1 MYFQS
6 LILALTYLLFF
17 LAALGLRCCV
27 QVFSICREQ
36 RLLSSCST
44 RAYCGGFSCSRA
56 QALGH
61 MVFSSCST
69 RAQQLQ
75 PVVSRAWGSIAVHTG
90 PAAPQHVG
98 SFWTWDWTCVP
109 WVARWILKTSGWPGT
124 LLCFLKNIYWF
135 IWLHWF
141 LVAAHRIFNIR
152 CGMLDL

>member
-1 MYFQS
+1 MLLRLNSHRVFKNSRVIIKHTRLTAATIILSPTAIYYPAPFTKITNDILQIFRMYFQS

-98 SFWTWDWTCVP
+98 SFWT
-109 WVARWILKTSGWPGT
+109 
-124 LLCFLKNIYWF
+124 
-135 IWLHWF
+135 
-141 LVAAHRIFNIR
+141 
-152 CGMLDL
+152 